1 MHVGEGDFFYRPESS
16 PDNDRW
22 KLFISSWRMYGKL
35 LGQVKLLL
43 KYYSMHNICLARTYI
58 CKLTSTFVGTK

>member
-16 PDNDRW
+16 PDNDRR

-35 LGQVKLLL
+35 PGQVKLLL
-43 KYYSMHNICLARTYI
+43 KYYWVLFLVIQILFYIFHN
-58 CKLTSTFVGTK
+58 K

>member
-1 MHVGEGDFFYRPESS
+1 MHVGEGDFFYRPESF

-35 LGQVKLLL
+35 PGQVKLLL
-43 KYYSMHNICLARTYI
+43 KYYGVLFLVIQILFYIFHN
-58 CKLTSTFVGTK
+58 K